1 MYVCICHALRGRDV
15 ERATTE
21 GISRVADVHRH
32 FGVKV
37 QCGRCV
43 PCIRDML
50 SESGKTSPREDW
62 LPAGSPA

>member
-1 MYVCICHALRGRDV
+1 MYVCVCHALRGRDV
-15 ERATTE
+15 EGASTQ

-37 QCGRCV
+37 QCGRCL

-50 SESGKTSPREDW
+50 SQTPKTSPEDEW
-62 LPAGSPA
+62 MAVGASA